1 MVPNGLVI
9 ELKAI
14 KKAPWDSQMVD
25 CGHFEPL
32 KKVRFT
38 VIKTNDLPAFYVFTG
53 LTMFVTKPTQ
63 KFRSKS
69 KKTRFSVDLNVIS
82 LP

>member
-14 KKAPWDSQMVD
+14 KKAPWDSQKVD

-38 VIKTNDLPAFYVFTG
+38 VIKTNDLPAF
-53 LTMFVTKPTQ
+53 
-63 KFRSKS
+63 
-69 KKTRFSVDLNVIS
+69 
-82 LP
+82 

>member
-14 KKAPWDSQMVD
+14 KKAPWDSQKVD

-38 VIKTNDLPAFYVFTG
+38 VIKTNDLPAFSRLYRFDYVCHQTDTEVSF
-53 LTMFVTKPTQ
+53 
-63 KFRSKS
+63 
-69 KKTRFSVDLNVIS
+69 
-82 LP
+82 